1 MWWKRGVD
9 VGGCAVLF
17 WDFLACLGIRPPHRS
32 ARAHHQQFALGG
44 SEHLWAMCCSQC
56 RLNRMRRSTERNVGP
71 EEGSGNVFRE
81 ARGTGQTSTEE
92 RLSCCSVGASLRRP
106 VTAHFFLFQ
115 PSIYFAAK
123 HFLHT
128 SQCVTQLTILTQHLV
143 ISKITFQSPLG
154 PIFLVKARKFTL
166 CFLFACLFP
175 QLMWHCNTTLHTH
188 SAGALGT
195 LRDSFHTLN
204 THAQRNQTG

>member
-1 MWWKRGVD
+1 
-9 VGGCAVLF
+9 
-17 WDFLACLGIRPPHRS
+17 
-32 ARAHHQQFALGG
+32 
-44 SEHLWAMCCSQC
+44 MCCSQC

-166 CFLFACLFP
+166 SASCLRVCFHSLCGTVT
-175 QLMWHCNTTLHTH
+175 QHYTHTQPV
-188 SAGALGT
+188 L
-195 LRDSFHTLN
+195 
-204 THAQRNQTG
+204 QVP

>member
-9 VGGCAVLF
+9 VGGCAVCFGIF
-17 WDFLACLGIRPPHRS
+17 WHVLASVLLTAVPVHIISSLPWEAASTYEPCVALSVAWIEWGDPQS
-32 ARAHHQQFALGG
+32 VTLARRRAQG
-44 SEHLWAMCCSQC
+44 STGNGSDQYRGATQLLQ
-56 RLNRMRRSTERNVGP
+56 LRR
-71 EEGSGNVFRE
+71 
-81 ARGTGQTSTEE
+81 
-92 RLSCCSVGASLRRP
+92 VGASLRRP

-166 CFLFACLFP
+166 SASCLRVCFHSLCGTVT
-175 QLMWHCNTTLHTH
+175 QHYTHTQPV
-188 SAGALGT
+188 L
-195 LRDSFHTLN
+195 
-204 THAQRNQTG
+204 QVP